1 MLLKNKNSNFSLNT
15 YVMGRIVLCYP
26 PKFTYVEI
34 LAPDPSE
41 YGLFENKLVEDLCG
55 QMEVGWASNLI

>member
-1 MLLKNKNSNFSLNT
+1 
-15 YVMGRIVLCYP
+15 MGRIVLCYP